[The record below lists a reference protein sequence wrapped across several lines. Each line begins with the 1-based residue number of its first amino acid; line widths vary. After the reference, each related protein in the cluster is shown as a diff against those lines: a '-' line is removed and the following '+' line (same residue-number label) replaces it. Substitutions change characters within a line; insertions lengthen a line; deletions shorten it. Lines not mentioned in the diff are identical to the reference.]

1 MAERVRFWL
10 LDINYEDTPQGPE
23 VYLWGIDKQGRRVV
37 VVDREFLPY
46 FYAVVSGEADPGEV
60 LRRVEAAS
68 KPYGLVKC
76 ELVDRRL
83 FGKPVKAVRVVL
95 RNSENLEKCAE
106 DVGKLEGV
114 SECLE
119 DDIRLS
125 VRYLIDNGVNPCDW
139 NEVEASERSVGELR
153 VDALYT
159 AKGKAQPVEEE
170 LPPPDLRVM
179 ALYMVA
185 RASAGSPKA
194 ERDPVVVLSTLNS
207 EGELK
212 TFTADGLSDK
222 ELLES
227 FVEYVLRYDPD
238 VIVGYGSNK
247 VLWPYLMKRCEL
259 NGVKLSVGR
268 TGAEPHT
275 SLYGHVSITG
285 RANVDLFDF
294 VRDIPD
300 IKLKTLESAAEFF
313 GIPRPEEELG
323 VEEYEVPRLWDSEE
337 GRGRVVRFAEE
348 RVRMVMALSD
358 SLLDFAVQLSRVVG
372 MPLDYVGT
380 AAVGFKVENFLMRQ
394 AYRFGELVPKRVE
407 RPYMP
412 YVGALVLKPK
422 PGVHEDIAVLD
433 FSSMYPSLM
442 IKYNISP
449 DTLVPEG
456 EEAEEVYTAPEVGHR
471 FRKEPPGFYRRVL
484 SELLKVRSEIRER
497 IKKLDKSS
505 RLYRVLDARQRAVK
519 TITNACYGYAGWT
532 GARWY
537 IRPVAEATTAWGRA
551 TIRETI
557 KTASELGLEIVY
569 GDTDSVFVKYD
580 PEKVEE
586 FLKTVEERIGLRIKP
601 DKIYKRV
608 LFTEAKKRYA
618 GILEDGRIDIVGLEV
633 ARGDWAEIA
642 KRVQRDVIEII
653 LREGDVRKAVS
664 RVREYIAK
672 VKSGK
677 VPLKD
682 LVIWKTLTKELDEYK
697 VRAPHVEAAKRL
709 LEAGWELTLGDK
721 VGYVI
726 VKGPGRLY
734 EKAKP
739 YVMASPDEVDT
750 DYYVKKQVIPAAMRV
765 LKVFGVRERDL
776 TSTTLFS
783 YSM

>member
-1 MAERVRFWL
+1 MVGRVRFWL
-10 LDINYEDTPQGPE
+10 LDINYEDTPEGPE
-23 VYLWGIDKQGRRVV
+23 VYLWGIDEQGRRVV
-37 VVDREFLPY
+37 VVDRGFLPY
-46 FYAVVSGEADPGEV
+46 FYAVVSGDAEPDEV
-60 LRRVEAAS
+60 LKRVEEIS
-68 KPYGLVKC
+68 KPYGLVGC
-76 ELVDRRL
+76 ELVERKL
-83 FGKPVKAVRVVL
+83 FGKPVKAVKVVL
-95 RNSENLEKCAE
+95 RSSENVEKCAE
-106 DVGKLEGV
+106 KVGKLEGV

-139 NEVEASERSVGELR
+139 NEAEASETELEGLR
-153 VDALYT
+153 VNVAYRAEGR
-159 AKGKAQPVEEE
+159 AKPVEEE

-179 ALYMVA
+179 AVYMVA
-185 RASAGSPKA
+185 RASAGSPKP
-194 ERDPVVVLSTLNS
+194 ERDPVVVLSTLTS
-207 EGELK
+207 DGELR
-212 TFTADGLSDK
+212 TFRAEGLSDR
-222 ELLES
+222 ELLEG
-227 FVEYVLRYDPD
+227 FVRYVSEYDPD

-247 VLWPYLMKRCEL
+247 VLWPYLLKRCEL
-259 NGVKLSVGR
+259 NGVRFSLGR
-268 TGAEPHT
+268 TGGEPHT

-313 GIPRPEEELG
+313 GIPGPEEE
-323 VEEYEVPRLWDSEE
+323 VEEYEVMRLWDTVE
-337 GRGRVVRFAEE
+337 GRERVVRFAEE
-348 RVRMVMALSD
+348 RVRMVMALSE
-358 SLLDFAVQLSRVVG
+358 SLLDFAIQLSRVVG

-422 PGVHEDIAVLD
+422 PGVHENIAVLD

-456 EEAEEVYTAPEVGHR
+456 EEVNDVYVAPEVGHR

-484 SELLKVRSEIRER
+484 SDLLRVRSEIRER
-497 IKKLDKSS
+497 MKGLDKSS
-505 RLYRVLDARQRAVK
+505 RMYRVLDARQRAVK

-557 KTASELGLEIVY
+557 KTASELGLDVVY

-586 FLKTVEERIGLRIKP
+586 FLKAVGERIGLRIKP
-601 DKIYKRV
+601 DKIYRRV

-618 GILEDGRIDIVGLEV
+618 GMLEDGRIDIVGLEV

-664 RVREYIAK
+664 RVREYISM
-672 VKSGK
+672 VRSGE

-697 VRAPHVEAAKRL
+697 VRAPHVEAARKL

-726 VKGPGRLY
+726 VKGPGKLY

-739 YVMASPDEVDT
+739 YIMAKPDEVDT
-750 DYYVKKQVIPAAMRV
+750 DYYVKKQVIPVAMRI

-776 TSTTLFS
+776 TSATLFF
-783 YSM
+783 YSV